1 MPYGVCQFTKS
12 RLDKIVEKPKLNYFV
27 NAGLYLVN
35 PIVLKLIPK
44 NKYFDMNNLIK
55 KSIEKGLKVSVY
67 PIPQKNWTDI
77 GQLADYKKH
86 LNQYN

>member
-1 MPYGVCQFTKS
+1 
-12 RLDKIVEKPKLNYFV
+12 
-27 NAGLYLVN
+27 
-35 PIVLKLIPK
+35 
-44 NKYFDMNNLIK
+44 MNNLIK

-67 PIPQKNWTDI
+67 PIAKKWTDI